1 MDQAVAKADS
11 LCGEVVLPADKSIAH
26 RAALF
31 AALGDGL
38 SVVSGFPSSADPRST
53 LSCLRQL
60 GVEMREEEP
69 GCVTIVGKGLY
80 GLQPPTAPLDC
91 GNSGTTMRLL
101 AGILAGQRF
110 PSTLMGDASLTR
122 RPMGRIATPLGLM
135 RATLTLSDGH
145 APVAIAPSDG
155 LAGIQ
160 YALPVASAQVKSC
173 VLLAGLYADS
183 TTTVVEQHAS
193 RDHTERMLGL
203 PVEDHAGTRRIHIE
217 PGHHIPAVNRG
228 IPLDFSAAAFFLVG
242 GSVAPD
248 STITM
253 FGVGLNPTRC
263 ALLEV
268 LGAMG
273 ADIMISRRRVQAGEP
288 VGDLT
293 VRSAQLRGVSIGG
306 AVIPNLIDEIPVL
319 AIAAAC
325 AEGRTEVRG
334 AAELRVKET
343 DRIHAITTN
352 LRALGAVVEEFEDGF
367 AVTGPQPLTG
377 TVVESYGDHRIGMAM
392 GIAGLVAAGATT
404 VRDAAAT
411 AVSYPTFWQDLERLA
426 S

>member
-1 MDQAVAKADS
+1 MDQTVVRADS
-11 LCGEVVLPADKSIAH
+11 LRGEVVLPADKSIAH

-31 AALGDGL
+31 AALADGP
-38 SVVSGFPSSADPRST
+38 SVVSGFPISADPRST

-69 GCVTIVGKGLY
+69 GRVTIVGKGCY
-80 GLQPPTAPLDC
+80 GLQPPAAPLDC

-101 AGILAGQRF
+101 TGILAGQRF
-110 PSTLMGDASLTR
+110 ASTLTGDASLTR

-135 RATLTLSDGH
+135 RATLTLSDGR
-145 APVAIAPSDG
+145 APITIAPSDG

-173 VLLAGLYADS
+173 VLLAGLYADA
-183 TTTVVEQHAS
+183 TTTVVEQTAS

-203 PVEDHAGTRRIHIE
+203 LVADHAGTRRISIE
-217 PGHHIPAVNRG
+217 PGHSIPVVDRG

-242 GSVAPD
+242 GSVVPD
-248 STITM
+248 STVTM
-253 FGVGLNPTRC
+253 SGVGLNPTRC

-273 ADIMISRRRVQAGEP
+273 ADITISRHRVQGGEP
-288 VGDLT
+288 IGDVT
-293 VRSAQLRGVSIGG
+293 VQSAQLRGVSIGG
-306 AVIPNLIDEIPVL
+306 TVIPNLIDEIPAL

-352 LRALGAVVEEFEDGF
+352 LRALGAAVEEFEDGF

-377 TVVESYGDHRIGMAM
+377 TVVESFGDHRIGMAM
-392 GIAGLVAAGATT
+392 GIAGLVATGATT

-411 AVSYPTFWQDLERLA
+411 AVSYPAFWRDLVRLA

>member
-1 MDQAVAKADS
+1 MDQTVARADN
-11 LCGEVVLPADKSIAH
+11 LRGEVVLPADKSIAH

-31 AALGDGL
+31 AALGDGP
-38 SVVSGFPSSADPRST
+38 SVVSGFPVSADPRST

-60 GVEMREEEP
+60 GVEMREDEP
-69 GCVTIVGKGLY
+69 GRVTIVGRGLY

-110 PSTLMGDASLTR
+110 ASTLTGDASLTR
-122 RPMGRIATPLGLM
+122 RPMERIAMPLGLM
-135 RATLTLSDGH
+135 RATLTLSGGR
-145 APVAIAPSDG
+145 APIAIAPSDG
-155 LAGIQ
+155 LAGIR

-183 TTTVVEQHAS
+183 ITTVVERHAS

-203 PVEDHAGTRRIHIE
+203 PVEDHAGARSIHIE
-217 PGHHIPAVNRG
+217 PGHHIPAVDREV
-228 IPLDFSAAAFFLVG
+228 PLDFSAAAFFLVG
-242 GSVAPD
+242 GSVTPD
-248 STITM
+248 SLVTM
-253 FGVGLNPTRC
+253 SGVGLNPTRS

-273 ADIMISRRRVQAGEP
+273 ANITISRRRVQAGEP
-288 VGDLT
+288 VGDVS

-306 AVIPNLIDEIPVL
+306 GVIPNLIDEIPVL
-319 AIAAAC
+319 AVAAAC

-377 TVVESYGDHRIGMAM
+377 TVVESFGDHRIGMAM

-404 VRDAAAT
+404 VRDARAT
-411 AVSYPTFWQDLERLA
+411 AVSYPAFWRDLERLA